1 MKLTFLFDLIIH
13 YNRYNQNSKIG
24 QLEDHMYLQTYS
36 FLFYFVRFLDPQLKK
51 INVEFAGAMG
61 ANVKHEEGYLTGDL
75 SQN

>member
-1 MKLTFLFDLIIH
+1 
-13 YNRYNQNSKIG
+13 
-24 QLEDHMYLQTYS
+24 MYLQTYS

-75 SQN
+75 SQNQVIKVMRVGSVTFCNPCIQKTLQNWLII

>member
-1 MKLTFLFDLIIH
+1 
-13 YNRYNQNSKIG
+13 
-24 QLEDHMYLQTYS
+24 MYLQTYS